1 MHNGPTMNLAE
12 TLAASPAASLIM
24 ALNVGVSLLAL
35 YAAPALLDRN
45 LLRPYWLTRR
55 REYHT
60 IVTSGVI
67 HADLGHLLFNSL
79 TFWFFGFALERRIG
93 TAAFALLYLAGLLV
107 SSLGTWWKHR
117 RNPNYASL
125 GASGAVLAVLFAS
138 IVYFPDQSI
147 FIIPIP
153 VPIPAP
159 LFALGYLGWTW
170 WSARNPSGRINHD
183 AHLGGALTGLAFVA
197 LADPEALR
205 QALAALP
212 GLAALSGPGSS
223 P

>member
-1 MHNGPTMNLAE
+1 MNVMDN
-12 TLAASPAASLIM
+12 PAASLIL

-35 YAAPALLDRN
+35 YGLPWLLDRN
-45 LLRPYWLTRR
+45 LLRPYWLLRR

-60 IVTSGVI
+60 LVTSGVI

-79 TFWFFGFALERRIG
+79 TFFFFAFALERRIG
-93 TAAFALLYLAGLLV
+93 TPAFAMLYLAGLLV
-107 SSLGTWWKHR
+107 GSLGTWWKHR
-117 RNPNYASL
+117 RNPQYSSL

-138 IVYFPDQSI
+138 ILYFPDQSI

-159 LFALGYLGWTW
+159 LFAVAYLGWTW
-170 WSARNPSGRINHD
+170 WSARNPAGRINHD

-197 LADPEALR
+197 LTDPATLR
-205 QALAALP
+205 SALAAL
-212 GLAALSGPGSS
+212 GRMAA
-223 P
+223 